1 VIQKIQDNLISI
13 LTEYLSKVIRLNSL
27 IITQLFEEVT

>member
-1 VIQKIQDNLISI
+1 VIHKIQDNLISI